1 MLILVHLLLMIAV
14 SLCLLAGVSI
24 AMFGREKRTWLRRHK
39 NLNTAGFG
47 LLATGVVMVFAG
59 IFLSGGDHLAG
70 IHQRLGAIAVMLAF
84 LTVLLGYDSL
94 KAANKKIV
102 RAAHRWSGRL
112 TLTVMVPTLALGL
125 SMIGI
130 L

>member
-1 MLILVHLLLMIAV
+1 MPILVHLLLMIAAF
-14 SLCLLAGVSI
+14 LCLLAGVSI
-24 AMFGREKRTWLRRHK
+24 AMFGRGKRTWLRRHK

-47 LLATGVVMVFAG
+47 LLAAGVVMVFTG

-70 IHQRLGAIAVMLAF
+70 IHQQVGAIAVMLAF

-102 RAAHRWSGRL
+102 RAAHRWSGRISL
-112 TLTVMVPTLALGL
+112 VAILVALALGL